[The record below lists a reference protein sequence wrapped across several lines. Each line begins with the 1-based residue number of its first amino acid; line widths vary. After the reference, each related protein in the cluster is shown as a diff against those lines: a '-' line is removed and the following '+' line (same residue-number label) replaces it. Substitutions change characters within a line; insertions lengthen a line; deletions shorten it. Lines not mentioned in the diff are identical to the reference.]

1 MSHKCLRLLVEH
13 TVKSLTDTVQYSYGE
28 ESDFDQSKKHQFL
41 MVNTQLMPA
50 TAVFAVDGVFNYSKT
65 WVIRTAFYKYD
76 RQDSIDYFEIHD
88 ELDPLVDQY
97 VNKFNQRDDL
107 VIISV
112 SEEPFVKALTAIL
125 TGYLVTL
132 TVRLND
138 DFNYCWECE

>member
-1 MSHKCLRLLVEH
+1 
-13 TVKSLTDTVQYSYGE
+13 
-28 ESDFDQSKKHQFL
+28 

-50 TAVFAVDGVFNYSKT
+50 TAVFAVDGVFNYSKS

-76 RQDSIDYFEIHD
+76 SQASIDYYEIHD
-88 ELDPLVDQY
+88 ELDPLVDQF

-107 VIISV
+107 VILSV
-112 SEEPFVKALTAIL
+112 SEEPFVKALSAIL

-138 DFNYCWECE
+138 DFDYCYECD